1 MAAKIAR
8 AESSMEVEDSIS
20 RGSIEVCRLMHPDD
34 ANLAGNVHGGTI
46 LKLIEEGGFIIAT
59 RHCNRNRSKEEPV
72 LAALAR
78 VERTDFI
85 QPMFIGE
92 VAQVHVQLGYASK
105 RSLEVKAS
113 VWAENVLTG
122 SRRLTNRASLW
133 YVPIV
138 MGSDVRIIPEV
149 PALEY
154 CSKEE
159 EEEGKERYEL
169 QKRARL
175 DKEEH
180 FQENPPSNYLISPS
194 VHPAGKNVSRYSVL
208 NSESS
213 LIHSVQPS
221 ECTKAGFVL
230 GGVTMKMMDE
240 VAGIV
245 AFRHCKTNVVT
256 ASIDAIDFHA
266 PVKLGHIIHITGRA
280 TFTSAKSMEIEVVV
294 HAKDYHLD
302 DSIRACSAYFT
313 FVSLDEKRRPQTI
326 PSLELHTEEEARRF
340 EAGKKRYQIR
350 KEKRVG
356 QS

>member
-1 MAAKIAR
+1 MWKLPYSSLIQFTRKNPQKMGVLSGQKFIWIKKVGEINIICRLFTPESAISSQLSQISSSSSSAAILTSVCSNTREQTIQPLTEDKSNMAAKVAG
-8 AESSMEVEDSIS
+8 AESSKEVEDSIS

-59 RHCNRNRSKEEPV
+59 RHCNRNRTKDEPV

-149 PALEY
+149 PSLEY
-154 CSKEE
+154 SSKDEE
-159 EEEGKERYEL
+159 EKGKERYEL

-180 FQENPPSNYLISPS
+180 FQE
-194 VHPAGKNVSRYSVL
+194 VL
-208 NSESS
+208 
-213 LIHSVQPS
+213 V
-221 ECTKAGFVL
+221 
-230 GGVTMKMMDE
+230 
-240 VAGIV
+240 
-245 AFRHCKTNVVT
+245 
-256 ASIDAIDFHA
+256 
-266 PVKLGHIIHITGRA
+266 
-280 TFTSAKSMEIEVVV
+280 
-294 HAKDYHLD
+294 
-302 DSIRACSAYFT
+302 
-313 FVSLDEKRRPQTI
+313 RR
-326 PSLELHTEEEARRF
+326 
-340 EAGKKRYQIR
+340 
-350 KEKRVG
+350 
-356 QS
+356 

>member
-1 MAAKIAR
+1 MGVLTGQKFIWITKVREINIICRSFTPESAISSQLSQISSSSSSAAILTSVCSNTREQTIQPLTEDKSNMAAKVAG
-8 AESSMEVEDSIS
+8 AESSKEVEDSIS

-59 RHCNRNRSKEEPV
+59 RHCNRSRTKDEPV

-149 PALEY
+149 PSLEY
-154 CSKEE
+154 SSKDEE
-159 EEEGKERYEL
+159 EKGKERYEL

-180 FQENPPSNYLISPS
+180 FQE
-194 VHPAGKNVSRYSVL
+194 VL
-208 NSESS
+208 
-213 LIHSVQPS
+213 V
-221 ECTKAGFVL
+221 
-230 GGVTMKMMDE
+230 
-240 VAGIV
+240 
-245 AFRHCKTNVVT
+245 
-256 ASIDAIDFHA
+256 
-266 PVKLGHIIHITGRA
+266 
-280 TFTSAKSMEIEVVV
+280 
-294 HAKDYHLD
+294 
-302 DSIRACSAYFT
+302 
-313 FVSLDEKRRPQTI
+313 RR
-326 PSLELHTEEEARRF
+326 
-340 EAGKKRYQIR
+340 
-350 KEKRVG
+350 
-356 QS
+356 

>member
-1 MAAKIAR
+1 MRKINIICRLFTPESAISSQLSQISSSSSSAAILTSVCSNTREQTIQPLTEYKSNMAAKVAG
-8 AESSMEVEDSIS
+8 AESSKEVEDSIS

-59 RHCNRNRSKEEPV
+59 RHCNRNRTKDEPV

-149 PALEY
+149 PSLEY
-154 CSKEE
+154 SSKDEE
-159 EEEGKERYEL
+159 EKGKERYEL

-180 FQENPPSNYLISPS
+180 FQE
-194 VHPAGKNVSRYSVL
+194 VL
-208 NSESS
+208 
-213 LIHSVQPS
+213 V
-221 ECTKAGFVL
+221 
-230 GGVTMKMMDE
+230 
-240 VAGIV
+240 
-245 AFRHCKTNVVT
+245 
-256 ASIDAIDFHA
+256 
-266 PVKLGHIIHITGRA
+266 
-280 TFTSAKSMEIEVVV
+280 
-294 HAKDYHLD
+294 
-302 DSIRACSAYFT
+302 
-313 FVSLDEKRRPQTI
+313 RR
-326 PSLELHTEEEARRF
+326 
-340 EAGKKRYQIR
+340 
-350 KEKRVG
+350 
-356 QS
+356 